1 MQKPQQR
8 KYHSSCNR
16 SVQRGTAH
24 GKQEVKVCKRK
35 TPHLFLMRSFLSPYG
50 GWYRSGMNGLETR
63 TCFRPLTGMVLMLN
77 LMKKSAP
84 VFAPLRGWYGKSKPN
99 TGRDVVFAPLWGW
112 YRMTRRCT
120 RLLTV
125 FAPLRGWYFII
136 EDRDGKTIVFAPL
149 RGWYT
154 LRYWPVSIIWVF
166 APLWGWYTK
175 YITEDRKME
184 ELNA

>member
-16 SVQRGTAH
+16 SVHRGTAH

-35 TPHLFLMRSFLSPYG
+35 TPHLLMRSFLSPYG

-63 TCFRPLTGMVLMLN
+63 TCFRPLTGMVQPQTYTKPGAICFRPLTGMVLMLN

-125 FAPLRGWYFII
+125 FAPLRGWY
-136 EDRDGKTIVFAPL
+136 
-149 RGWYT
+149 T